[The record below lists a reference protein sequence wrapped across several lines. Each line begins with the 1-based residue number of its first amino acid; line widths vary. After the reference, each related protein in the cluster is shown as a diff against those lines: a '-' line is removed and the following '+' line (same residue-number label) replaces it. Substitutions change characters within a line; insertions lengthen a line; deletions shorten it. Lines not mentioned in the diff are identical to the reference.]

1 MQEKPVRISL
11 IRWRLNN
18 GIMFIR
24 KIKLHNYRRFKDIE
38 IPFKEGRNILVGDNE
53 SGKSSVL
60 EAIDLTARGS
70 RHRVEDIGI
79 ATLFNVDVIRE
90 FMDSDRQLTN
100 LPELYVELYLGNT
113 VEEGLYGN
121 INSDGVVTYGIRMLF
136 EPDLLLSR
144 QTYAVLQASNA
155 SFPFEFYT
163 ISYTTFSGEAYNGY
177 TKKLKTIL
185 LDNNTIGNEYAL
197 NDFISTI
204 YAATLDPVEQLTTK
218 HSYGTSKVLFKDSA
232 LTPFDNKLPDGY
244 SFAVKNTGKN
254 CLENDLTIQ
263 LDGVPI
269 TEKGTGIQCVV
280 KTQLALKRTHDIP
293 VIMLEEPENHL
304 SHLNMRKM
312 IDDIERNNQAQ
323 IFISTHSD
331 LISTRLDLRNC
342 ILMNSATPMR
352 TTAMNFIS
360 EDTAK
365 FFMKAPDNNM
375 LQFVL
380 ANKVILVEGDAEFIM
395 MDAFCRRVLNHSL
408 SEQGID
414 VISVDGKSFKR
425 YLEIA
430 KVLKM
435 RVAVITDNDGNYDEN
450 ITAAYQGYMDNEFDN
465 IKIYSELDNERYT
478 FEVAIYRDNQT
489 ACDELFEDARRT
501 LSVLKYMLANKA
513 EAAYKLLTEKSDT
526 IVTPQ
531 YIKKALEWVSV

>member
-1 MQEKPVRISL
+1 
-11 IRWRLNN
+11 
-18 GIMFIR
+18 MFIR

-218 HSYGTSKVLFKDSA
+218 HSYGTSKVLFKDNA

-280 KTQLALKRTHDIP
+280 KIQLALKRTHDIS

-312 IDDIERNNQAQ
+312 IDDIEKNNQAQ

-352 TTAMNFIS
+352 TTAMSFIS

-380 ANKVILVEGDAEFIM
+380 AKKVILVEGDAEFIM

-489 ACDELFEDARRT
+489 ACDELFESGRRT
-501 LSVLKYMLANKA
+501 LSILNYMLANKA
-513 EAAYKLLTEKSDT
+513 EAAFKLLTEKSDT

-531 YIKKALEWVSV
+531 YIKNALEWVSAS

>member
-1 MQEKPVRISL
+1 
-11 IRWRLNN
+11 
-18 GIMFIR
+18 MFIR

-53 SGKSSVL
+53 SGKSYVL

-218 HSYGTSKVLFKDSA
+218 HSYGTSKVLFKDNA

-280 KTQLALKRTHDIP
+280 KIQLALKRTHDIS

-312 IDDIERNNQAQ
+312 IDDIEKNNQAQ

-352 TTAMNFIS
+352 TTAMSFIS

-380 ANKVILVEGDAEFIM
+380 AKKVILVEGDA
-395 MDAFCRRVLNHSL
+395 
-408 SEQGID
+408 
-414 VISVDGKSFKR
+414 
-425 YLEIA
+425 
-430 KVLKM
+430 
-435 RVAVITDNDGNYDEN
+435 
-450 ITAAYQGYMDNEFDN
+450 
-465 IKIYSELDNERYT
+465 
-478 FEVAIYRDNQT
+478 
-489 ACDELFEDARRT
+489 
-501 LSVLKYMLANKA
+501 
-513 EAAYKLLTEKSDT
+513 
-526 IVTPQ
+526 
-531 YIKKALEWVSV
+531 